1 MELLNTARALKELP
15 RLEQAFRKGELSW
28 GKVRELKRVAT
39 PETEEVWVDFA
50 RQNSVTQVQTK
61 VAVSPTEW
69 KRDRALEASRL
80 GQPTC
85 SPEEVA
91 EVLGPE
97 LEPEPELPG
106 PKFITV
112 VYRLTPDE
120 YAVYEQAENRA
131 RSRRNKRLRR
141 EAVLM
146 EWCSSELSQGTAR
159 ARARHQVL
167 VHTTEDAEHAWY
179 ETDRGILPARP
190 EVVEAGARVST
201 SHGKSP
207 GRKSGGGASGFV

>member
-1 MELLNTARALKELP
+1 MGGP
-15 RLEQAFRKGELSW
+15 
-28 GKVRELKRVAT
+28 
-39 PETEEVWVDFA
+39 
-50 RQNSVTQVQTK
+50 
-61 VAVSPTEW
+61 
-69 KRDRALEASRL
+69 LEASRS

-97 LEPEPELPG
+97 LELEREREGAAPEPELPG

-120 YAVYEQAENRA
+120 YAVYEQAENRV

-141 EAVLM
+141 EEVLM
-146 EWCSSELSQGTAR
+146 EWCSSELSGGTAR

-167 VHTTEDAEHAWY
+167 IHTTEDAEHAWY
-179 ETDRGILPARP
+179 ETDRGVLPASA
-190 EVVEAGARVST
+190 EVRAEARVST

-207 GRKSGGGASGFV
+207 GRKSIPNGVLRAVFSRAGNACERCGCRGSQLDVHHTKPVSDGGGNRG